1 MKNFLNISDL
11 DSNELRKILDE
22 AKKRKSNRINLNK
35 SAFDQDKPMEGK
47 SMIMIFEK
55 PSTRTRISFDIAVK
69 QLGGTSIILNPDG
82 IHYGKGDETLKDTAK
97 VLSEYGDIIMIRTS
111 SHKNLEEFSRNLSIP
126 LINGLSN
133 ESHPCQVIS
142 DILTYEELM
151 YELRKRAATMGGNAI
166 GIYDLNENKEI
177 IYANKEIDVKNSLKV
192 RYEFMKQTNLLSSV
206 TADIF
211 RCKSDA

>member
-1 MKNFLNISDL
+1 MKLYFLLFSFIFLSGCFHETSLINNYGQRIVKIPNQTESIDDVITGKNINKANVSS
-11 DSNELRKILDE
+11 SNKD
-22 AKKRKSNRINLNK
+22 INITNK
-35 SAFDQDKPMEGK
+35 VENIDFSSSKF
-47 SMIMIFEK
+47 
-55 PSTRTRISFDIAVK
+55 
-69 QLGGTSIILNPDG
+69 L
-82 IHYGKGDETLKDTAK
+82 KGDPSCINIMRVR
-97 VLSEYGDIIMIRTS
+97 VLGS
-111 SHKNLEEFSRNLSIP
+111 
-126 LINGLSN
+126 
-133 ESHPCQVIS
+133 
-142 DILTYEELM
+142 LTYDELM